1 MLENYELVQKGFRVL
16 HPLMAGYIGQEFSRV
31 YKNNWWQEI
40 LDALSDQYDL
50 PTSGDYGEL
59 IDSLDTTAN

>member
-31 YKNNWWQEI
+31 YKNGWWQEI
-40 LDALSDQYDL
+40 LDALSDSMICL
-50 PTSGDYGEL
+50 HPGITE
-59 IDSLDTTAN
+59 T

>member
-31 YKNNWWQEI
+31 YKNDWWQEI

-50 PTSGDYGEL
+50 PTSGD
-59 IDSLDTTAN
+59 

>member
-31 YKNNWWQEI
+31 YKNGWWQEI
-40 LDALSDQYDL
+40 LDSMICRN
-50 PTSGDYGEL
+50 PVTM
-59 IDSLDTTAN
+59 AN